1 MADLIGSIEEPEICF
16 GEHRPSVV
24 LESGQIW
31 MDQALPLRE
40 GAARL
45 AHLQRHI
52 QVPTL
57 VPGEDCL
64 DRALEREVE
73 ALEIELQWRLDLA
86 VNSAFWTYE
95 FEEQWRESKDPEGIL
110 RFIWAHPDGGGG
122 IPPLLRDYLTRC
134 EAGRT
139 E

>member
-1 MADLIGSIEEPEICF
+1 MADLIGSTEHPEICF

-45 AHLQRHI
+45 AHLQHHI
-52 QVPTL
+52 QYPTL

-64 DRALEREVE
+64 DGALSREVE
-73 ALEIELQWRLDLA
+73 ALEIELRWRLQLA
-86 VNSAFWTYE
+86 VDSPFWSYE
-95 FEEQWRESKDPEGIL
+95 FEEAWRSGQDSEAIL

-122 IPPLLRDYLTRC
+122 IPPLLRDYLSRC
-134 EAGRT
+134 QASPE
-139 E
+139 